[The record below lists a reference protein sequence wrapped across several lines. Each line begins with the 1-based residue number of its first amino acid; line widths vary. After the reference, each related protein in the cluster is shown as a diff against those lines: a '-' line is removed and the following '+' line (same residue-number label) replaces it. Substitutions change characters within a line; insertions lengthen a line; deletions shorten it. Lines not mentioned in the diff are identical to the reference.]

1 MDNGKWKTGET
12 GKQETEKPET
22 GQMDWTY
29 LQRLTILQMA
39 PIARG
44 SRDEE
49 YDTDRAGDAC
59 GNDNEAEHRRFKEED
74 AGNRDYGK
82 HQNDNHRFSFGC
94 NSAAFPIPFQVRAEQ
109 AGRLKPGMERRRT
122 SDEKP

>member
-1 MDNGKWKTGET
+1 
-12 GKQETEKPET
+12 
-22 GQMDWTY
+22 MDWTY

-39 PIARG
+39 LVARG

-94 NSAAFPIPFQVRAEQ
+94 NSAAFPVTFQVRAEQ
-109 AGRLKPGMERRRT
+109 AGRLKPGIERRRT

>member
-1 MDNGKWKTGET
+1 
-12 GKQETEKPET
+12 
-22 GQMDWTY
+22 MDWTY

-39 PIARG
+39 SIARG

-49 YDTDRAGDAC
+49 YDTDCAGDAC

-74 AGNRDYGK
+74 AGNRDYGQ
-82 HQNDNHRFSFGC
+82 HQNDNHRFSFCC
-94 NSAAFPIPFQVRAEQ
+94 NSAAFPIKFQVRAEQ
-109 AGRLKPGMERRRT
+109 AGRLKPGTERRRT

>member
-1 MDNGKWKTGET
+1 MVSITS
-12 GKQETEKPET
+12 
-22 GQMDWTY
+22 
-29 LQRLTILQMA
+29 R
-39 PIARG
+39 

-49 YDTDRAGDAC
+49 YDTDSAGDAC
-59 GNDNEAEHRRFKEED
+59 GNDNETERKRFKEED

-94 NSAAFPIPFQVRAEQ
+94 NSAAFPVTFQVRAEQ

-122 SDEKP
+122 ADEKP